1 MAGGKCFIAL
11 IYGAIA
17 GVILCGHDGRR
28 GFIYHTAVAGNEQ
41 RRGVGTA
48 LVNAA
53 MSALERE
60 GISKAALVAFTG
72 NEKGDAFWEKRGFTT
87 RPDLVYRNKAIIETT
102 RIDT

>member
-1 MAGGKCFIAL
+1 
-11 IYGAIA
+11 
-17 GVILCGHDGRR
+17 
-28 GFIYHTAVAGNEQ
+28 
-41 RRGVGTA
+41 
-48 LVNAA
+48 